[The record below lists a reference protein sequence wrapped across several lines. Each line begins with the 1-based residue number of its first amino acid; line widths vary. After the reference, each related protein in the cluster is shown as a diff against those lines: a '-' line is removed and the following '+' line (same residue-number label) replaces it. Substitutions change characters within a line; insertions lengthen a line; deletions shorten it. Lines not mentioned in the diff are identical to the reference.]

1 MARKGGDNLL
11 LKFKKEVGLTSDLLS
26 SKTRKSDR
34 DTTFKTVGR
43 GKVNYKIQKGSRLLR
58 DTYGG
63 WAREDWKDR
72 RRTSE
77 VPWTD
82 CEGTERPVWMK
93 VDFLLIEDNQS
104 SLFITLGSLIGQQ
117 IESC

>member
-43 GKVNYKIQKGSRLLR
+43 GKVNYKIQRRSRLLR

-63 WAREDWKDR
+63 WARADWK
-72 RRTSE
+72 
-77 VPWTD
+77 TD
-82 CEGTERPVWMK
+82 EGHQKYPGQTVRVMK
-93 VDFLLIEDNQS
+93 AEC
-104 SLFITLGSLIGQQ
+104 G
-117 IESC
+117 